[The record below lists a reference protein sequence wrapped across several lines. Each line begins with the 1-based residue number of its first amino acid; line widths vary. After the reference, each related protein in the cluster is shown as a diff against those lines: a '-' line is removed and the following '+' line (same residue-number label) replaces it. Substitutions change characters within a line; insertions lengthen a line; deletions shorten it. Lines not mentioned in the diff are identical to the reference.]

1 MKFIIEKNELLN
13 VLKFCEKIINVKYN
27 SNPIL
32 NNIVLDITNDHCKC
46 ICSNGVISGQ
56 YNIEKDKISIE
67 KNGKICLKNKI
78 LLDIISKIPEEQISF
93 EKIENTVVAIKTNS
107 FNSEINI
114 QNEENYPKI
123 NFLFDNLEKIDISNE
138 VINEIYKKNNSCV
151 FNDFNQPKPINGIYF
166 STELED
172 NFLTSLSTD
181 TFRLAYLKTPINT
194 NLKTSFILNSI
205 TLSVASQ
212 IFKNNE
218 DISFFINDADKKIF
232 LSNKKMVIMDKQILG
247 DYPTDVF
254 IRAFNIQK
262 NTSFSINKNELIN
275 SLELGKVTVNLER
288 NPITILEINNH
299 EIFLNSSS
307 YEIGSSKV
315 KINFHDLSGDNLKI
329 GFNVSF
335 FLTLL
340 KNIDSEI
347 VNISIENNLKPILLV
362 GENDN
367 FKELILPV
375 KINN

>member
-1 MKFIIEKNELLN
+1 MKFIIEKNELLD

-32 NNIVLDITNDHCKC
+32 NNIVLDITDNYCKC

-56 YNIEKDKISIE
+56 YNIEKNKISIE
-67 KNGKICLKNKI
+67 QNGKICLKNKI

>member
-1 MKFIIEKNELLN
+1 MASDC
-13 VLKFCEKIINVKYN
+13 V
-27 SNPIL
+27 
-32 NNIVLDITNDHCKC
+32 
-46 ICSNGVISGQ
+46 NGYIW
-56 YNIEKDKISIE
+56 
-67 KNGKICLKNKI
+67 
-78 LLDIISKIPEEQISF
+78 PE
-93 EKIENTVVAIKTNS
+93 
-107 FNSEINI
+107 
-114 QNEENYPKI
+114 
-123 NFLFDNLEKIDISNE
+123 
-138 VINEIYKKNNSCV
+138 
-151 FNDFNQPKPINGIYF
+151 
-166 STELED
+166 
-172 NFLTSLSTD
+172 
-181 TFRLAYLKTPINT
+181 
-194 NLKTSFILNSI
+194 
-205 TLSVASQ
+205 
-212 IFKNNE
+212 
-218 DISFFINDADKKIF
+218 ADKKIF

-315 KINFHDLSGDNLKI
+315 KINFHDLLGDNLKI

-335 FLTLL
+335 LLTLL